1 MLSREISEKFSRL
14 QVIQLCYEFVLCHL
28 VKKSILGASLKHS
41 LNKEACMYIFQVHH
55 YIRSDQIE
63 TYKAATI
70 ENAHKTML
78 EPGVIRFDVFQD
90 AANPA
95 HFSLLEV
102 YRDLAARDAHLETE
116 HFLKWKDVY
125 LQTQERK
132 GHGDE
137 FNAVFPEG
145 SKWIKN

>member
-1 MLSREISEKFSRL
+1 
-14 QVIQLCYEFVLCHL
+14 
-28 VKKSILGASLKHS
+28 
-41 LNKEACMYIFQVHH
+41 MYIFQVHH
-55 YIRSDQIE
+55 YIKHDQVEI
-63 TYKAATI
+63 YKAATI
-70 ENAHKTML
+70 ENALKTVL
-78 EPGVIRFDVFQD
+78 EPGVVRFDVFQD
-90 AANPA
+90 TTNPA

-137 FNAVFPEG
+137 FNAVFPEER
-145 SKWIKN
+145 KWIKS